1 MLKLKGEDDTKNVV
15 NKPTSLNNDYEN
27 DSTWQEI
34 RDSYVPLEVKE
45 DIRVNDS
52 VLDRTTVNS
61 TAKGDFNNN
70 NTVNHNTVEK
80 EKKKDNPL
88 LSVAVL
94 VGFAAWIGAL
104 VYFSKTEPRLCIST
118 FGAFWLL
125 IAVVSVIGFIK
136 DGIKDLRNVIVA
148 FIFIYLGV
156 GLTFVPILQLYV
168 PRFQGQF
175 GFRMAM
181 YLVFIFCIVVGA
193 LLAGIEA
200 YRIIHSR
207 AVCTVQVQAECLK
220 LRDKHF
226 WRDEVSVE
234 EAQGYYRT
242 RMGAGGISIA
252 YRKKSV
258 SGVYQFEYQGQTYE
272 VQDDTNSAFDHPT
285 PGKMYTLFINPKN
298 PNEFYRRTPW
308 THAGVLFIGFSC
320 LAVGILCCVL
330 F

>member
-1 MLKLKGEDDTKNVV
+1 MLKLKGEEEEKNVV
-15 NKPTSLNNDYEN
+15 NRSAIRNDDYET
-27 DSTWQEI
+27 DDTWQENPT
-34 RDSYVPLEVKE
+34 SYVERKDAD
-45 DIRVNDS
+45 DISMSGS
-52 VLDRTTVNS
+52 VLDRDFVNPKDQGS
-61 TAKGDFNNN
+61 VSNN

-181 YLVFIFCIVVGA
+181 YLVFIFCIVVGV

-242 RMGAGGISIA
+242 RMGAGGISVA